1 MKNLVATLNQNY
13 NLEKYAD
20 VINDG
25 RNDNIYFYV
34 NGSTV
39 TVSYT
44 YGQLSINEQLS
55 ELQWFLNG
63 KDFTIT
69 Q

>member
-1 MKNLVATLNQNY
+1 MKTLVATLNKNC
-13 NLEKYAD
+13 NLDKYAD
-20 VINDG
+20 AINNG

-34 NGSTV
+34 NGSKV
-39 TVSYT
+39 TVSCT
-44 YGQLSINEQLS
+44 YGQLSVDDQLS